1 MSFAWI
7 GEVVFGISY
16 FVAWC
21 LGAFK
26 VAHVAG
32 TSTPAVNVFVA
43 ISAIAALVFSLAL
56 IFENRAFYTN
66 RPRV

>member
-26 VAHVAG
+26 VVAKPG
-32 TSTPAVNVFVA
+32 AAVNVFVA
-43 ISAIAALVFSLAL
+43 VSAIAALVFALAL
-56 IFENRAFYTN
+56 LFENRAFYTN
-66 RPRV
+66 HPRP